1 MNGNWGASTN
11 LGHPATFETI
21 EMEPGLMRMI
31 VEELDGIVRRELYKK
46 VVKAWKRG
54 YLLYG
59 PPGTG
64 KSSLI
69 GATANYL
76 KFDVYDLELSSM
88 HIDLELK
95 NILLSTKHCSILVVE
110 DIDCSIDMQN
120 QESEEQTEEPTTKLT
135 VSGLLNFIDGHYIR
149 EQLQSKLIDLSYFF
163 PSKYP
168 CFLVIF
174 PYNINIQLFIKIH
187 NGSVRRRE
195 LKRVIV
201 EDLERFVRRRE
212 FYMKVGKAWK
222 RGYLRSSWGFVRRKE
237 LFKKVGKACKRG
249 YLLHGPPGTENRANC
264 LKFDVSDLKLTS
276 NNLHEHDHH
285 NLQE

>member
-11 LGHPATFETI
+11 LGHPATFETVA
-21 EMEPGLMRMI
+21 MEPGLMRMI

-54 YLLYG
+54 CLLYG

-95 NILLSTKHCSILVVE
+95 NILLSTKHRSILVVE

-149 EQLQSKLIDLSYFF
+149 EQLQSKIADMFTKSLASTQFQCLLS
-163 PSKYP
+163 K
-168 CFLVIF
+168 
-174 PYNINIQLFIKIH
+174 
-187 NGSVRRRE
+187 RE

-212 FYMKVGKAWK
+212 FYMKVGKACK
-222 RGYLRSSWGFVRRKE
+222 RGYLWSSWGFVRRKG

-276 NNLHEHDHH
+276 NNL
-285 NLQE
+285 QE

>member
-21 EMEPGLMRMI
+21 AMEPGLMRMI
-31 VEELDGIVRRELYKK
+31 VEELDGIVRRELYKN

-135 VSGLLNFIDGHYIR
+135 VSGLVNFIDGHYIR
-149 EQLQSKLIDLSYFF
+149 EQLQSKIADMFTKSL
-163 PSKYP
+163 
-168 CFLVIF
+168 
-174 PYNINIQLFIKIH
+174 
-187 NGSVRRRE
+187 

-222 RGYLRSSWGFVRRKE
+222 RGYLWSSWGFVRRKG

-276 NNLHEHDHH
+276 NNL
-285 NLQE
+285 QE